1 MFKVGNNY
9 SYIIQFHLFAMS
21 AYLCSDDTLNALSTF
36 YYMKS
41 GKTDDERKSNILR
54 AIRRVNKDSWYERQ
68 QVAETYEQ
76 RMKLI
81 ADFDKFCNGF
91 YDIWYHQYSNE
102 CIYEVIFNILL
113 RENQNSLMARYNDKD
128 YSERLSYA
136 YRMSNV
142 VNYWDDHKQLGYM
155 VGIINNYDYQSCE
168 HGNYQDSLGYAIL
181 DQIKEM
187 LLDELKLGEIWDFNE
202 SKFIQENKLFEV
214 AK

>member
-1 MFKVGNNY
+1 
-9 SYIIQFHLFAMS
+9 MS

-168 HGNYQDSLGYAIL
+168 HENYENSLGYAIL
-181 DQIKEM
+181 NQIKDM
-187 LLDELKLGEIWDFNE
+187 LLDSLHLLDLTNLKSCVQFAVDLFLKLH
-202 SKFIQENKLFEV
+202 
-214 AK
+214 

>member
-1 MFKVGNNY
+1 
-9 SYIIQFHLFAMS
+9 MS

-41 GKTDDERKSNILR
+41 GKTDEERKSNILR

-68 QVAETYEQ
+68 LVAETYEQ
-76 RMKLI
+76 RMKQI
-81 ADFDKFCNGF
+81 ADFDKFCNGV

-113 RENQNSLMARYNDKD
+113 RENQNSLMARYNDKE
-128 YSERLSYA
+128 YSERPSYV

-142 VNYWDDHKQLGYM
+142 VNYWDDHKQLGYL

-181 DQIKEM
+181 DQIKE
-187 LLDELKLGEIWDFNE
+187 LLLRELQLGELWDFDE
-202 SKFIQENKLFEV
+202 SKFIQENKLFQPIS
-214 AK
+214 